1 MKYLGSLLIFFLL
14 PSLSLAQDEHTQKI
28 LQALLAQA
36 DQLRMIHSSDGQASR
51 EQLSL
56 FLADLMRP
64 EVPVGDG
71 GSIRLKAVSGRCDLM
86 TNDMD
91 SFYSTYSCELYFRR
105 GVETGS
111 SSKCEALLFE
121 VGYRLKFHAGRMND
135 PSAPLEVLGKSV
147 RYSVIY

>member
-1 MKYLGSLLIFFLL
+1 MKYIGSLLIFFLL
-14 PSLSLAQDEHTQKI
+14 PSFAVAQDEHTQKI
-28 LQALLAQA
+28 LQALLAKSDHLQ
-36 DQLRMIHSSDGQASR
+36 MIHSSDGQASR

-64 EVPVGDG
+64 EVQASDG
-71 GSIRLKAVSGRCDLM
+71 GSIRLKAISGRCDLM
-86 TNDMD
+86 TNDME

-105 GVETGS
+105 GVETGRS
-111 SSKCEALLFE
+111 AQCEALLFE

-135 PSAPLEVLGKSV
+135 PSAPLEILGESV